1 MNKPLL
7 FTIAALVL
15 LTGCGGHSAESA
27 PANAVAEAPTE
38 MVQTNDA
45 ATANAQ
51 FDKSQLRREIS
62 VAVMVS
68 QSLVDAWDLFD
79 AMTQKGKRKS
89 AHLGDMMDA
98 LPDFSKGDISG
109 SGSDCS
115 LAEIRRLIES
125 KQTRAAS
132 DKWRSRLAYLA
143 SQRADYTIP
152 DALSGS
158 VQVGDDTY
166 VYECDASGR
175 VIELSDGEEFNHFVS
190 DGDRVAP
197 QSFENLA
204 RTVMSEGAQ

>member
-7 FTIAALVL
+7 FTIATLVL

-27 PANAVAEAPTE
+27 PANAVAEAPAE

-98 LPDFSKGDISG
+98 LPDFSKGDVSG